1 MHGHMLFSLEINNFC
16 RNQCFKPWQRDFVQ
30 GTSRQTGEPSA
41 IWKYLDL
48 RTEAFFCRNLEY
60 QTDGKSH
67 DFDAIRKDSL
77 PFWEHKTADGFWMS
91 KTLSIF
97 YQSHKICGFWK
108 LELPP
113 FHKSWPETR
122 WQTLRSP
129 QTHGSTPCS
138 AKSDAAWAKVPKIP
152 ENYWP
157 LNSPNIWC
165 ILPMAPFCSIEILLS
180 SQKSL
185 KTVHR
190 R

>member
-1 MHGHMLFSLEINNFC
+1 MLQTLAAHLFNNVILCKGQAGKPANQAQYGSTWTFAQKRFFAGTGFSTI
-16 RNQCFKPWQRDFVQ
+16 
-30 GTSRQTGEPSA
+30 
-41 IWKYLDL
+41 L
-48 RTEAFFCRNLEY
+48 RTQNC
-60 QTDGKSH
+60 
-67 DFDAIRKDSL
+67 
-77 PFWEHKTADGFWMS
+77 ADGFWMS
-91 KTLSIF
+91 KTLTIF

-108 LELPP
+108 VELPP

-122 WQTLRSP
+122 WQTLSSP